1 MPLPGRRFTAILEP
15 PMTDVLLD
23 RLPPQNLDAEMS
35 VLGAAL
41 IDREATIKAVETLT
55 SDCFYLQAHQTIFK
69 TIVQLQEQGD
79 PVDLITVAN
88 LLRKRELLDSIGGAA
103 YLAELANAVHT
114 TANAEYHAGIVDEK
128 SVLRRLI
135 RAGNEIIALAYDP
148 KMEIAGILDEAE
160 KKIFE
165 VSNRQIGGALHHIKP
180 LLSEAFEKLEARF
193 EQEDAI
199 QDGHKTGLVDLDDLL
214 TGLQPSDMIVL
225 AARPSMGKTAFCLNI
240 ATHVA
245 VHGRKPVVVFSL
257 EMSKEQIAQRILCGE
272 AQINAF
278 KLKHGQLHEHEW
290 SRLTSAIGRLSEAP
304 IYIDDTS
311 GITPMEMKAKC
322 RRLKAE
328 HKEIG
333 LIVVDYL
340 QLMEGGSGGG
350 DANRVQEIS
359 KISRAMK
366 SLAREM
372 SCPVMA
378 LSQLSRAVE
387 QRTNKRP
394 QLSDLRESGAIEQD
408 ADIVMFIYRDE
419 YYNPDSDQ
427 KNTAEVIVAKH
438 RNGPVG
444 TVKLFFNKDI
454 TRFQNLSL
462 EPGM

>member
-1 MPLPGRRFTAILEP
+1 M
-15 PMTDVLLD
+15 LD
-23 RLPPQNLDAEMS
+23 RLSPQNVEAEMS

-41 IDREATIKAVETLT
+41 IDRDASIKVVEALIPD
-55 SDCFYLQAHQTIFK
+55 SFYLQAHQTIFK
-69 TIVQLQEQGD
+69 AILQLHEQGD
-79 PVDLITVAN
+79 PVDLITVSN

-128 SVLRRLI
+128 ALLRRLI

-148 KMEIAGILDEAE
+148 KMAIAGVLDEAE
-160 KKIFE
+160 KKIFD
-165 VSNRQIGGALHHIKP
+165 VSNRSIGGQLHHIKP

-193 EQEDAI
+193 ENEDVT
-199 QDGHKTGLVDLDDLL
+199 QDGTSTGLVDLDDLL

-245 VHGRKPVVVFSL
+245 VHGKKPVAIFSL
-257 EMSKEQIAQRILCGE
+257 EMAKEQIAQRILCGE
-272 AQINAF
+272 AMINAF
-278 KLKHGQLHEHEW
+278 KLRSGQLHEHEW

-311 GITPMEMKAKC
+311 SITPMEMKAKC

-328 HKEIG
+328 SKELG
-333 LIVVDYL
+333 LVIIDYL
-340 QLMEGGSGGG
+340 QLMEGGSGAS
-350 DANRVQEIS
+350 DNRVQEIS
-359 KISRAMK
+359 KISRSMK
-366 SLAREM
+366 SLARELKV
-372 SCPVMA
+372 PVLA

-419 YYNPDSDQ
+419 YYNPDSDH
-427 KNTAEVIVAKH
+427 KNTAEVIIAKH

-444 TVKLFFNKDI
+444 TVKLYFNKDI

>member
-1 MPLPGRRFTAILEP
+1 
-15 PMTDVLLD
+15 
-23 RLPPQNLDAEMS
+23 
-35 VLGAAL
+35 
-41 IDREATIKAVETLT
+41 
-55 SDCFYLQAHQTIFK
+55 
-69 TIVQLQEQGD
+69 VQE
-79 PVDLITVAN
+79 
-88 LLRKRELLDSIGGAA
+88 
-103 YLAELANAVHT
+103 
-114 TANAEYHAGIVDEK
+114 
-128 SVLRRLI
+128 
-135 RAGNEIIALAYDP
+135 
-148 KMEIAGILDEAE
+148 
-160 KKIFE
+160 
-165 VSNRQIGGALHHIKP
+165 
-180 LLSEAFEKLEARF
+180 
-193 EQEDAI
+193 
-199 QDGHKTGLVDLDDLL
+199 
-214 TGLQPSDMIVL
+214 
-225 AARPSMGKTAFCLNI
+225 
-240 ATHVA
+240 
-245 VHGRKPVVVFSL
+245 RKPVVIFSL

-290 SRLTSAIGRLSEAP
+290 SRLTAAIGRLSESP

-328 HKEIG
+328 LKEVG
-333 LIVVDYL
+333 LVVVDYL

-372 SCPVMA
+372 NCPVMA

-419 YYNPDSDQ
+419 YYNPESDQ